1 VAILEDRRLLLI
13 NVVISNR
20 RTLVAVLAYYKSRF
34 VRKGGMS
41 MVMPTPNQRI
51 SPQQAMQI
59 AVQRVP
65 GQIIHYDMD
74 MENGILVYEI
84 YILTPYNKIY
94 EVEVNAKTGVI
105 RKIEEEND
113 YD

>member
-1 VAILEDRRLLLI
+1 
-13 NVVISNR
+13 
-20 RTLVAVLAYYKSRF
+20 
-34 VRKGGMS
+34 
-41 MVMPTPNQRI
+41 MVMPSYNQRI

-65 GQIIHYDMD
+65 GQIIHYGMD
-74 MENGILVYEI
+74 MENGTLVYEI
-84 YILTPYNKIY
+84 FILTSQNKIY

-113 YD
+113 SD

>member
-1 VAILEDRRLLLI
+1 M
-13 NVVISNR
+13 
-20 RTLVAVLAYYKSRF
+20 F
-34 VRKGGMS
+34 
-41 MVMPTPNQRI
+41 MVMPSYNQRI

-65 GQIIHYDMD
+65 GQIIHYGMD
-74 MENGILVYEI
+74 MENGTLVYEI
-84 YILTPYNKIY
+84 FILTSQNKIY

-113 YD
+113 SD

>member
-1 VAILEDRRLLLI
+1 M
-13 NVVISNR
+13 
-20 RTLVAVLAYYKSRF
+20 F
-34 VRKGGMS
+34 
-41 MVMPTPNQRI
+41 MVMPSPNQRI
-51 SPQQAMQI
+51 SPQHAMQI

-65 GQIIHYDMD
+65 GQIIHYGMD
-74 MENGILVYEI
+74 MENGTLIYELF
-84 YILTPYNKIY
+84 ILTAHNKIY

>member
-1 VAILEDRRLLLI
+1 MQNKEDM
-13 NVVISNR
+13 
-20 RTLVAVLAYYKSRF
+20 F
-34 VRKGGMS
+34 
-41 MVMPTPNQRI
+41 MVMPSYNQRI

-65 GQIIHYDMD
+65 GQIIHYGMD
-74 MENGILVYEI
+74 MENGTLVYEI
-84 YILTPYNKIY
+84 FILTSQNKIY

-113 YD
+113 SD